1 MIELKSE
8 INFNKHFKIFNII
21 SIVLIILSVFLLLF
35 KGLNYGVD
43 FKGGTLIELRVQ
55 DQTINVSTIRQS
67 FKNMNLGDVNV
78 KKFGNKTDFLITFE
92 KKDEKNINFINDIK
106 NKLVLDI
113 GNSFSF
119 RRVENVGPKVSSELL
134 KSGVIA
140 ILMSL
145 SAMMIYIWLRF
156 EWQFSLGAI
165 FALIHDVII
174 TLGFFSILNL
184 EINLSIVA
192 AVLTIVGYSMNDT
205 VVIFDRV
212 RENLKKYSSKKINEI
227 TNLSINE
234 TLSRTI
240 ITSLTTLLALVSIFI
255 FGGEIL
261 KGFSFAMILGVIFG
275 TYSSIYIANPILE
288 YLNVSHRTIVKE
300 EKNENFN

>member
-21 SIVLIILSVFLLLF
+21 SIVLIILSVFFLLF

-55 DQTINVSTIRQS
+55 DQTINISSIRQS

-78 KKFGNKTDFLITFE
+78 KKFGNKTDFLIKFE